1 MKKMRILKAVS
12 ILLTVGGIAFLS
24 FSCVR
29 GTSATAT
36 PKPQIVTVQKG
47 NISITVTGTG
57 NLAYSHSEDLAFEM
71 PGYAEE
77 VSVSAGDTVT
87 KDQGL
92 ARVDTTDWEKQVR
105 AEERAVAAAQRT
117 LSNKQDALSA
127 AQRQVV
133 SKELDVNQK
142 QLDVQI
148 AQYALTQVDDV
159 KTAQDKVDSAQQSR
173 DLVLAQLQVA
183 QAAGKDTDA
192 LDQQLV
198 HFSTLL
204 DEAQKDLD
212 RVLKGQNV
220 NVSSSVALQIAQ
232 LQLTINQKQQSL
244 SDAQNSVETA
254 RTAVKNAQLDVTDA
268 EQDVRDAQS
277 DLEETQ
283 SLNAVIKAPFDG
295 FITKVN
301 VNGGDE
307 IKKGTVA
314 MQIADPNQF
323 EANILVTERDIS
335 SVRIGAD
342 ATVSCDA
349 YSGLNFPAKI
359 TEIAPLAT
367 VQQGVVNYK
376 VTVQLT
382 STKPTFAGR
391 TSSAPRPAQ
400 SSGAGPAATGTAQTP
415 PAAVFSPQ
423 SPQAGFAAQAVTLKD
438 GLSVT
443 VTIPIQEKDNVLVI
457 PSRAIT
463 RQGATTTVQVMKG
476 TATETRTIKSGLTDG
491 SNSEVTDGLS
501 EGEQVLVKAAT
512 TSSTGPNFGPP
523 PGGGFMIR

>member
-1 MKKMRILKAVS
+1 MKILKIITSLV
-12 ILLTVGGIAFLS
+12 LVCGIVFLS
-24 FSCVR
+24 LSCSSGAAAASSTTKNV
-29 GTSATAT
+29 TS
-36 PKPQIVTVQKG
+36 TVKEG
-47 NISITVTGTG
+47 SISVAITGTG

-71 PGYAEE
+71 AGYVEE

-87 KDQGL
+87 KGQEL
-92 ARVDTTDWEKQVR
+92 AKVDTTDWEKQITTLKK
-105 AEERAVAAAQRT
+105 ALTAAQRT

-127 AQRQVV
+127 AQRQVA

-204 DEAQKDLD
+204 DEAQKNLD

-220 NVSSSVALQIAQ
+220 NVTSSVALQIAQ

-254 RTAVKNAQLDVTDA
+254 RTAVKNAQLDVSDA
-268 EQDVRDAQS
+268 EQDVKDAQS

-335 SVRIGAD
+335 SVKIGAD
-342 ATVSCDA
+342 ASVSCDA

-391 TSSAPRPAQ
+391 TSSAQRPAQ
-400 SSGAGPAATGTAQTP
+400 SSGAGPASSGTSQTP
-415 PAAVFSPQ
+415 PAGVSSPQ
-423 SPQAGFAAQAVTLKD
+423 SPQAGFTPQAVTLKD
-438 GLSVT
+438 GLSAT
-443 VTIPIQEKDNVLVI
+443 VTIPIQEKDSVLVI

-463 RQGATTTVQVMKG
+463 RQGLTATVQVMKG
-476 TATETRTIKSGLTDG
+476 TATETRTVKTGLTDG

-512 TSSTGPNFGPP
+512 TSSTGSNFGPP

>member
-1 MKKMRILKAVS
+1 MRILKAAS

-29 GTSATAT
+29 STSTTAT

-87 KDQGL
+87 KDQEL

-254 RTAVKNAQLDVTDA
+254 RTAVKNAQLDITDA

-323 EANILVTERDIS
+323 EANILITENDIS
-335 SVRIGAD
+335 SLKLGGE
-342 ATVSCDA
+342 ATVSIDA
-349 YSGLNFPAKI
+349 LSDAAFPAKI
-359 TEIAPLAT
+359 TDIAPTAT
-367 VQQGVVNYK
+367 ISSGVVNYK
-376 VTVQLT
+376 VKVELT
-382 STKPTFAGR
+382 SLQPAGGDA
-391 TSSAPRPAQ
+391 SSQ
-400 SSGAGPAATGTAQTP
+400 N
-415 PAAVFSPQ
+415 VN
-423 SPQAGFAAQAVTLKD
+423 LKD
-438 GLSVT
+438 GLSAT
-443 VTIPIQEKDNVLVI
+443 VRIISQQKDNILVI
-457 PSRAIT
+457 PSRGIT
-463 RQGATTTVQVMKG
+463 RQGQNYTVQVVAG
-476 TATETRTIKSGLTDG
+476 TGTESRIVKTGITDG
-491 SNSEVTDGLS
+491 TNIEITEGLS
-501 EGEQVLVKAAT
+501 AGEQIVYKVGS
-512 TSSTGPNFGPP
+512 TSSTTQTGTQGIQGVPGVGGPP
-523 PGGGFMIR
+523 PGF